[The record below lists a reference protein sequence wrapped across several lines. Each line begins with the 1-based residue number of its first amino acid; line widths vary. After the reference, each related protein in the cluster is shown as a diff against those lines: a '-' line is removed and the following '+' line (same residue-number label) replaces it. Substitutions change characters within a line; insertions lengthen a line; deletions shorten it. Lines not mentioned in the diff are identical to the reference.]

1 MREMVSA
8 LLQLGQ
14 TADGRSQSKLV
25 RTGGLLQGGSRTDE
39 RHLDG
44 PSWDTIMR
52 GLNLKMSRLAQS
64 QRSDQVVATIS
75 VLWLAELQSREKL
88 SARLLS
94 GGLGK
99 SPDPMWDVPGEATLF
114 SIHTDK
120 RLELQLYSKLVHIC
134 WSYPGELLRCVRSC
148 FKRSATLGCPRFR
161 HQTSASRLPRSK
173 ITKIRN
179 QPLNS

>member
-94 GGLGK
+94 RGGGGFGK

-120 RLELQLYSKLVHIC
+120 RLELQL
-134 WSYPGELLRCVRSC
+134 LL
-148 FKRSATLGCPRFR
+148 
-161 HQTSASRLPRSK
+161 
-173 ITKIRN
+173 
-179 QPLNS
+179 